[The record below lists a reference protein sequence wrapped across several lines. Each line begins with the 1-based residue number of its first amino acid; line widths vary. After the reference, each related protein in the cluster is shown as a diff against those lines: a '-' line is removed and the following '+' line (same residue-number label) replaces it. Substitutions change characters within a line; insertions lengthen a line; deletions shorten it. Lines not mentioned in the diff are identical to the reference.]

1 MIDNLRAL
9 AAVID
14 SKSLTKAAS
23 RLCLTQS
30 AISRRIQQLEE
41 MLGAEVLDRTQRPP
55 SCTALGWRVYEQSL
69 PILRAVDD
77 LMTLA
82 RQDMAPTGTLRF
94 GMSQAIGDVI
104 LADAVQ
110 QLSREFPTLDVR
122 VRAGQGESLAAQV
135 GTGDLDAAIIILA
148 ADTRP
153 TPSLIGRPIATVDIA
168 IVQSRRRPRV
178 RQAVALADLAR
189 QDWILNPVGCRY
201 RAGLEGAMGERGHS
215 LRVVVDTFG
224 TEVQLRMVASGLG
237 LGLVPRSVLR
247 ASDNRDEIMVVDA
260 TGFAMQLDIWL
271 VHLREFG
278 NLKRAIE
285 TLTATVADGFARY
298 AAVQC

>member
-1 MIDNLRAL
+1 MIDNLKAL
-9 AAVID
+9 AAVIE

-23 RLCLTQS
+23 KLCLTQS

-41 MLGAEVLDRTQRPP
+41 ALGAQVLDRTQRPP
-55 SCTALGWRVYEQSL
+55 TCTAVGWRVYEQSL

-110 QLSREFPTLDVR
+110 QLSGEFPTLDVR
-122 VRAGQGESLAAQV
+122 VRAGQGESLAEQV
-135 GTGDLDAAIIILA
+135 GAGDLDAAIIILS

-153 TPSLIGRPIATVDIA
+153 PPSLIGRTIATVEIA
-168 IVQSRRRPRV
+168 IVQSSRRPRV
-178 RQAVALADLAR
+178 RQPVALADLAR
-189 QDWILNPVGCRY
+189 QDWILNPSGCRY
-201 RAGLEGAMGERGHS
+201 RAGLESAMGERGRS

-247 ASDNRDEIMVVDA
+247 ASDNRDDIAIVDA
-260 TGFAMQLDIWL
+260 
-271 VHLREFG
+271 
-278 NLKRAIE
+278 
-285 TLTATVADGFARY
+285 
-298 AAVQC
+298 

>member
-23 RLCLTQS
+23 CLFLTQS

-41 MLGAEVLDRTQRPP
+41 ALGGALLDRTQRPA
-55 SCTALGWRVYEQSL
+55 SSTALGQRVYEQSL
-69 PILRAVDD
+69 PILRAIDN
-77 LMTLA
+77 LMALTRKDA
-82 RQDMAPTGTLRF
+82 APTGTLRF

-104 LADAVQ
+104 LADALE
-110 QLSREFPTLDVR
+110 QLSEAFPTLDVR
-122 VRAGQGESLAAQV
+122 IRAGWGHGLAAQV
-135 GTGDLDAAIIILA
+135 SAGDLDAAIVMLPAGSQLA
-148 ADTRP
+148 AP
-153 TPSLIGRPIATVDIA
+153 LIGRPIATVDVA

-178 RQAVALADLAR
+178 LEAVALADLAK
-189 QDWILNPVGCRY
+189 QDWILNPIGCGY
-201 RAGLEGAMGERGHS
+201 RAALESAMGKEDHT
-215 LRVVVDTFG
+215 LRVAVDTYG
-224 TEVQLRMVASGLG
+224 MEVQLRMIASGLG
-237 LGLVPRSVLR
+237 LGLAPRSVLR
-247 ASDNRDEIMVVDA
+247 ASASREEIAIVDA

-271 VHLREFG
+271 IHLREFG

-298 AAVQC
+298 AAA